1 MIEADF
7 PNFPERQEV
16 LVVKPWMRNAF
27 EFSDYSDPHVQE
39 FTCNHN
45 CNNKQNCK
53 HKCCKGI
60 RRTTVNVTIKFR
72 DGSESIESICLLD
85 GAEEEPDALG
95 ELDNGAFWNSPTRLQ
110 YHIPESVTRIS
121 SQLRKIDYIY
131 DLSDQSDEEDLLD
144 ENSSFIDY

>member
-27 EFSDYSDPHVQE
+27 EFSDYSDP
-39 FTCNHN
+39 
-45 CNNKQNCK
+45 

-85 GAEEEPDALG
+85 GAEEEQDALG
-95 ELDNGAFWNSPTRLQ
+95 ELDNGAFWNSPTRLP